1 MGALVV
7 ELGLAKNNNQAAM
20 RLRLTK
26 VDEYQLLTCIQH
38 NLWGS
43 KAARFSQWKPGD
55 LLAVIVEHKL
65 AALGTVEGKPFVSRS
80 VVWDNGVFPHRIKVN
95 FTHFIEP
102 EQRTPVLGQVRDVLT
117 GQWGPYYGWGILN
130 QRLLEGADARF
141 LAQAITNKRNSLSQA
156 KRELED
162 LLARA
167 KAARRETPAKK
178 GRRKKARAR
187 RAAGTRPSR
196 KISTAVVREE
206 PPSTAGESSLHT
218 TAQSELVQ
226 LGRLVGCSV
235 WVASNDQSKRHEGR
249 PITEGCLKSLPG
261 MGLSEE
267 ATRRISLID
276 VLWLQHKAPVAAF
289 EIEAST
295 SIYSGLLRMADLLA
309 VTPALNIKIY
319 IVAPRIR
326 RDKVMSELGRPTFR
340 KIGLD
345 DYCRFIS
352 TEALGDLVKKA
363 RGIGGHMQPSVLDS
377 IAEAL
382 EEEDDQDF

>member
-1 MGALVV
+1 
-7 ELGLAKNNNQAAM
+7 M

-43 KAARFSQWKPGD
+43 KSARFSQWKPGD

-65 AALGTVEGKPFVSRS
+65 AALGTVEGKPFVSS
-80 VVWDNGVFPHRIKVN
+80 STVWDNGAFPHRIKIN
-95 FTHFIEP
+95 FTHFVEP

-130 QRLLEGADARF
+130 QRLLEGVDAKF
-141 LAQAITNKRNSLSQA
+141 LAKAITAQRNSLSQA
-156 KRELED
+156 TCDLGN
-162 LLARA
+162 LLAQA

-178 GRRKKARAR
+178 GRRKKTRAR
-187 RAAGTRPSR
+187 RESGVRPSR

-363 RGIGGHMQPSVLDS
+363 KGIGGHMQPSVLDS

>member
-1 MGALVV
+1 M
-7 ELGLAKNNNQAAM
+7 GLAKNNNQAAM

-26 VDEYQLLTCIQH
+26 VDEYQLLTCIQN

-43 KAARFSQWKPGD
+43 KSARFSQWKPGD
-55 LLAVIVEHKL
+55 LLAVIVERKL

-80 VVWDNGVFPHRIKVN
+80 TVWDNGVFPHRIKVK
-95 FTHFIEP
+95 FSHFIEP
-102 EQRTPVLGQVRDVLT
+102 EKRTPVLGQVRDVLT
-117 GQWGPYYGWGILN
+117 GQWGPNYGWGIQG
-130 QRLLEGADARF
+130 QRLIEGADAKF
-141 LAQAITNKRNSLSQA
+141 LAEAITDQPNSVTQA
-156 KRELED
+156 KRDMEE

-167 KAARRETPAKK
+167 KESRRETPAKK
-178 GRRKKARAR
+178 RRRKKVRAR
-187 RAAGTRPSR
+187 RVPGTRSVR
-196 KISTAVVREE
+196 EKSAAVIREE

-226 LGRLVGCSV
+226 LGRLVNCKV

-249 PITEGCLKSLPG
+249 PIAEGCLKSLPG

-276 VLWLQHKAPVAAF
+276 VLWLQRNAPVAAF

-295 SIYSGLLRMADLLA
+295 SIYSGLLRMADLLS

-319 IVAPRIR
+319 IVAPRVR

-345 DYCRFIS
+345 DYCRYIS
-352 TEALGDLVKKA
+352 TEALGELVNKA
-363 RGIGGHMQPSVLDS
+363 KGIGGHMQPSVLDS

-382 EEEDDQDF
+382 EDEDDQEF

>member
-1 MGALVV
+1 MGALVI
-7 ELGLAKNNNQAAM
+7 EMGLAKNNNQAPM

-26 VDEYQLLTCIQH
+26 VDEYQLLTCVQH

-43 KAARFSQWKPGD
+43 KSARFSQWKPGD

-65 AALGTVEGKPFVSRS
+65 AALGTVEGKPFESRS
-80 VVWDNGVFPHRIKVN
+80 TVWDNGAFPHRIKVS
-95 FTHFIEP
+95 FSHFVEP

-117 GQWGPYYGWGILN
+117 GQWGPNYGWGILN
-130 QRLLEGADARF
+130 QRLLEGADAKF
-141 LAQAITNKRNSLSQA
+141 LAEAITAQPNSISQTKRNLD
-156 KRELED
+156 D

-167 KAARRETPAKK
+167 KETRCDSPAKK
-178 GRRKKARAR
+178 GRRKKTRAR
-187 RAAGTRPSR
+187 RASGNRTARR
-196 KISTAVVREE
+196 ISTAVVREE

-226 LGRLVGCSV
+226 LGRIVGCDA

-249 PITEGCLKSLPG
+249 SISEGCLKSLPG

-276 VLWLQHKAPVAAF
+276 VIWLQHKAPVAAF

-295 SIYSGLLRMADLLA
+295 SIYSGLLRMADLLS

-319 IVAPRIR
+319 IVAPKIR

-363 RGIGGHMQPSVLDS
+363 KGIGGHMQPSVLDS

-382 EEEDDQDF
+382 EEEDDREF

>member
-1 MGALVV
+1 MS
-7 ELGLAKNNNQAAM
+7 LAKNNNQAPM

-26 VDEYQLLTCIQH
+26 VDEFQLLTCIQH

-43 KAARFSQWKPGD
+43 KSARFSQWMPGD
-55 LLAVIVEHKL
+55 ILAVIVDGKL
-65 AALGTVEGKPFVSRS
+65 AALGSVEGKPFVSTS
-80 VVWDNGVFPHRIKVN
+80 TIWDNGEFPHRIKVH
-95 FTHFIEP
+95 FTHFVEP
-102 EQRTPVLGQVRDVLT
+102 ERRTPVLGEVRDVLT
-117 GQWGPYYGWGILN
+117 RLWGPYYGWGILN
-130 QRLLEGADARF
+130 QRLLEGEDAKF
-141 LAQAITNKRNSLSQA
+141 VANALTSQPNSLSDT
-156 KRELED
+156 KRDLESLMD
-162 LLARA
+162 MA
-167 KAARRETPAKK
+167 KAARRQPRART
-178 GRRKKARAR
+178 GRRERL
-187 RAAGTRPSR
+187 PSR

-319 IVAPRIR
+319 VVAPRIR

-363 RGIGGHMQPSVLDS
+363 KGIGGHMQFSVLDS

>member
-1 MGALVV
+1 
-7 ELGLAKNNNQAAM
+7 M

-38 NLWGS
+38 SLWGS
-43 KAARFSQWKPGD
+43 KSARFNQWKPGD
-55 LLAVIVEHKL
+55 LLAVIVDHKL
-65 AALGTVEGKPFVSRS
+65 AALGTIEGEPFVSRS
-80 VVWDNGVFPHRIKVN
+80 NVWDNGVFPHRIKVN

-102 EQRTPVLGQVRDVLT
+102 EKRTPVLGQVRDVLT
-117 GQWGPYYGWGILN
+117 GQWGPNYGLGIQG
-130 QRLLEGADARF
+130 QRMIEGASAKF
-141 LAQAITNKRNSLSQA
+141 LAEAITDQPNNVAQTKRDM
-156 KRELED
+156 KD
-162 LLARA
+162 HLARA
-167 KAARRETPAKK
+167 KAARCVTPVKK
-178 GRRKKARAR
+178 GRRRNVR
-187 RAAGTRPSR
+187 SGRTSGTRSAG

-206 PPSTAGESSLHT
+206 PLSTAGESSLHT

-249 PITEGCLKSLPG
+249 PIAEGCLKSLPG

-295 SIYSGLLRMADLLA
+295 SIYSGLLRMADLLS

-363 RGIGGHMQPSVLDS
+363 KGIGGHMQPSVLDS

-382 EEEDDQDF
+382 EEEDDRDF

>member
-1 MGALVV
+1 
-7 ELGLAKNNNQAAM
+7 M

-26 VDEYQLLTCIQH
+26 VDEYQLLTCIKH
-38 NLWGS
+38 SLWGS
-43 KAARFSQWKPGD
+43 KSARFSQWKPGD

-80 VVWDNGVFPHRIKVN
+80 PVWDNGVFPHRIKVN

-102 EQRTPVLGQVRDVLT
+102 EKRTPVLGQVRDVLT
-117 GQWGPYYGWGILN
+117 GQWGPNYGWGIQG
-130 QRLLEGADARF
+130 QRMIEDVDAEF
-141 LAQAITNKRNSLSQA
+141 LAEAIIDRPNSVAQTKRN
-156 KRELED
+156 LED
-162 LLARA
+162 HLARA
-167 KAARRETPAKK
+167 KAARQEAPAKK
-178 GRRKKARAR
+178 GRRKKVRVR
-187 RAAGTRPSR
+187 RASGTRSPR

-226 LGRLVGCSV
+226 LGRIVGCAA
-235 WVASNDQSKRHEGR
+235 WVASNDQSKRHEGKT
-249 PITEGCLKSLPG
+249 ISEGCLKSLPG

-295 SIYSGLLRMADLLA
+295 SIYSGLLRMADLLS

-319 IVAPRIR
+319 IVAPKIR

-363 RGIGGHMQPSVLDS
+363 KGIGGHMQFSVLDS

-382 EEEDDQDF
+382 EEEDDQEF